1 MHRQGT
7 AVARCQLVEPLAS
20 IAPQRLI
27 AADALGEQQA
37 LDAIDVLDPLG
48 DQHLALAA
56 NAAPIFF
63 IGRRRLHHRAHP
75 RFAALIRKQ
84 RAEQRLAIDLVGL
97 GASPPT
103 RRRDRGRIDDMAFDA
118 FALQHA
124 MKPEAVKTCFLND
137 NDGKRVSRPLRRL
150 PLQLRKAR

>member
-1 MHRQGT
+1 
-7 AVARCQLVEPLAS
+7 LAS

-103 RRRDRGRIDDMAFDA
+103 RRRDRGRIA
-118 FALQHA
+118 
-124 MKPEAVKTCFLND
+124 
-137 NDGKRVSRPLRRL
+137 
-150 PLQLRKAR
+150 ARQSG